1 MARPVLVVALTGSA
15 VQLGLISLARGVP
28 MMFLGPIGGL
38 VSDRFD
44 RRVVM
49 LFSKSLSMAVNTLFA
64 VIMITGNLEL
74 WHIYATA
81 ILRSLLMAFDGPAR
95 QALLPS
101 LLPPNL
107 LLNGIALNTGSM
119 QIVRILSASVAGFF
133 IAFWAL
139 AFGFEVD
146 DARSFGGVYIITAA
160 AYVAAVAVT
169 YMIKVPLAGRVEQ
182 ARDTWVAGLIHG
194 FRFAWHSPVIF
205 GLLVL
210 FAVQSLFGMPYL
222 QVFVPWLALQVMD
235 IGAEGVGV
243 LLAISGIGSLA
254 GALGLATI
262 GSKLR
267 YRGLLI
273 IGGLAIYGLALAGL
287 GLTSVLPPVAI
298 LGLTVPVLPVIM
310 IIIVG
315 VGQTAMMTL
324 RTGVLMEITP
334 NELRGRIMRLMTLD
348 RGFSTLGSG
357 AGGLAISLMG
367 GPIAL
372 AVYGVLCATG
382 AILVG
387 IILPA
392 VRKID

>member
-1 MARPVLVVALTGSA
+1 MLVVALTGSA

-146 DARSFGGVYIITAA
+146 DARSFGGVYLITAA

-194 FRFAWHSPVIF
+194 FRFAWRSPVIF

-334 NELRGRIMRLMTLD
+334 NELRGRIMSLMTLD

-387 IILPA
+387 ILLPA

>member
-1 MARPVLVVALTGSA
+1 MLVVALTGSA

-194 FRFAWHSPVIF
+194 FRFAWRSPVIF

-262 GSKLR
+262 GSKFR

-334 NELRGRIMRLMTLD
+334 NELRGRIMSLMTLD

-387 IILPA
+387 ILLPA

>member
-1 MARPVLVVALTGSA
+1 MLVVALTGSA

-146 DARSFGGVYIITAA
+146 DARSFGGVYLITAA

-310 IIIVG
+310 IIIVD

-334 NELRGRIMRLMTLD
+334 NELRGRIMSLMTLD

-387 IILPA
+387 ILLPA

>member
-1 MARPVLVVALTGSA
+1 MLVVALTGSA

-194 FRFAWHSPVIF
+194 FRFAWRSPVIF

-334 NELRGRIMRLMTLD
+334 NELRGRIMSLMTLD

-387 IILPA
+387 ILLPA